1 MHRVRLFGVNAT
13 AGIDDEIDYRRSNSR
28 DNFKDNADPTGASG
42 GSSPRTRGVKKG
54 NWAAERRGEE
64 SSVEGLLWFGF
75 GAGII

>member
-54 NWAAERRGEE
+54 N
-64 SSVEGLLWFGF
+64 
-75 GAGII
+75 